1 MRNKVLTIL
10 GTLLLVFTV
19 ACASITP
26 ALWGSVALAANYPTD
41 DSGIMIVWHTI
52 ADDNYLWWCDLSADI
67 IDNGDGTWDVYSPQ
81 FTAGGVNQAYIDYDY
96 YHYEPIPY
104 GYNGTVTA
112 LSLAP
117 PTAEDLPHSQHIGRL
132 DAVNPALAKP
142 ATITRKWHGMT
153 FQVQCLV
160 SQSVVDMWVADTL
173 DVGDFVIVS
182 FIDEHPNETEL
193 NLAIV
198 VDKVYE
204 SWS

>member
-1 MRNKVLTIL
+1 MKHKLAIIL
-10 GTLLLVFTV
+10 GTALLLFTI
-19 ACASITP
+19 ACAGITP
-26 ALWGSVALAANYPTD
+26 IMWSSVALAANYPTD

-52 ADDNYLWWCDLSADI
+52 ADDNYLWWCDLTADI
-67 IDNGDGTWDVYSPQ
+67 IDNGDGTWNIYSPQ

-104 GYNGTVTA
+104 GYNGTVA
-112 LSLAP
+112 SLGLTP
-117 PTAEDLPHSQHIGRL
+117 PTADDLPHSQHIGKL
-132 DAVNPALAKP
+132 VAVDGSKAKP
-142 ATITRKWHGMT
+142 ATVTRKWHGMS
-153 FQVQCLV
+153 FNISCLV
-160 SQSVVDMWVADTL
+160 SQSIVDMWIADDL
-173 DVGDFVIVS
+173 NVGDFVIVS